1 MKIDI
6 IPGIKITDKF
16 DIPDIFSAV
25 ISSLFLNL
33 RKNQI
38 PPIKTING
46 NIVCNKEGTFRVVK
60 TNGSKI
66 PTFKSLK
73 KFISSN
79 KFIIKPKQKK
89 IKIERIIILVNSQ
102 ERYLFIKKD
111 LIIKFILNFHI

>member
-1 MKIDI
+1 
-6 IPGIKITDKF
+6 
-16 DIPDIFSAV
+16 
-25 ISSLFLNL
+25 
-33 RKNQI
+33 
-38 PPIKTING
+38 TING

-89 IKIERIIILVNSQ
+89 IKIERIIILVNSK

>member
-16 DIPDIFSAV
+16 DIPDIFIAV

-60 TNGSKI
+60 TNGSK
-66 PTFKSLK
+66 F
-73 KFISSN
+73 
-79 KFIIKPKQKK
+79 QH
-89 IKIERIIILVNSQ
+89 
-102 ERYLFIKKD
+102 
-111 LIIKFILNFHI
+111 LNL